1 MFTTVSNNTTF
12 LRSESNFYL
21 RSLPPINPTFEFKK
35 QNGFRFPP
43 DIEKA
48 GSSNVKQVVKIEV
61 AEFGFELKLK
71 INKVEPFQTEI
82 VYHLEFYTSILKLS
96 FYGIEEDNRFR
107 VKAYSF
113 DLEKNDNTPELVFR
127 FESLLS
133 ICGLGKKL
141 VIQLPNNKCELSNS
155 SKLELAKISN
165 FLQGRQLAYRLMVIE
180 KALRVHISFP
190 KGPIA
195 GKDIES
201 IGYCYH
207 SILDRKFE
215 WECNTDAEVGFTGTG
230 NETKE
235 IFGKTINLG
244 IQKFTL
250 ISYKIAKIES
260 ITTPSLPKNAFRN
273 DIQKLIDLDAKL
285 DSMVMDKY
293 FDLAGATLDGLTE
306 EQIKAI
312 TERPRLDEEAFNF

>member
-1 MFTTVSNNTTF
+1 MFTTASNNMTF
-12 LRSESNFYL
+12 LGSESNSYL
-21 RSLPPINPTFEFKK
+21 RYLPPINPTELKK

-48 GSSNVKQVVKIEV
+48 GSPNVKQVVKIEV
-61 AEFGFELKLK
+61 AEFDFELELK
-71 INKVEPFQTEI
+71 ISKVEFFQTEI
-82 VYHLEFYTSILKLS
+82 VFHLEFYTSILKLS
-96 FYGIEEDNRFR
+96 FYGIKEDNRFR

-165 FLQGRQLAYRLMVIE
+165 SLQGRQLAYRLMVTE

-195 GKDIES
+195 RKDIES

-215 WECNTDAEVGFTGTG
+215 RFCNTNLQIGTVQTYD
-230 NETKE
+230 EKRE
-235 IFGKTINLG
+235 IFGKSINLRK
-244 IQKFTL
+244 QKFTVL
-250 ISYKIAKIES
+250 SYGVTEVES
-260 ITTPSLPKNAFRN
+260 VTTPILPKNAFRN
-273 DIQKLIDLDAKL
+273 DIQKLIDLDEKL

-293 FDLAGATLDGLTE
+293 FNLFSNAFEGLTN
-306 EQIKAI
+306 EQIEAL
-312 TERPRLDEEAFNF
+312 TQRPDLSESAFDF